1 MGVQSGISIGLDI
14 GTSGARAL
22 VVEGDE
28 VLAAASADY
37 PLLTPAPGFAEQSPD
52 GWWEAARR
60 VLGEAW
66 AAAGRPS
73 LAGIGLSGQMHGTVL
88 VDDRLDPLRDA
99 LLWCDGRAAGAASA
113 TEREH
118 GRDWLVA
125 TAGNPPRAGFTAPQL
140 RFLAERG
147 DPALAAA
154 RWVLCAKD
162 FVRAR
167 LTGAA
172 AADHTDASGTGLY
185 SPARGGWSDELAT
198 AYGVDRRLLPPLV
211 ESAEVAGE
219 VTPEAARA
227 TGLPAGVPVA
237 AGAADNAAA
246 ALGAGVV
253 DPGHLL
259 ISVGT
264 SGTLLAPLA
273 TAEPDPSGACH
284 LFRHAPRGR
293 WYALAVA
300 LDVGGALAWWQR
312 VTGVPIDELAA
323 EAADVAPGSAGLVA
337 LPFLSGSRMPV
348 SRPAGGAALAGMSA
362 AHGRGHVTRAV
373 MEGAAYALAD
383 GLACLERIGVAAREA
398 VVAGGAVRHRLWREV
413 LSLALPRLRLR
424 RAKHADS
431 AAMGAAL
438 LGRAAAGVPLSRV
451 LCGGP
456 ASHEDWAVDRPAGAA
471 AAVAAGY
478 ARFEELSNDSLLTGP
493 TNEEER

>member
-1 MGVQSGISIGLDI
+1 VESGISIGLDI

-22 VVEGDE
+22 VVEGGE
-28 VLAAASADY
+28 VLSTAAAAY
-37 PLLTPAPGFAEQSPD
+37 PLRTPAPGYAEQSPD
-52 GWWEAARR
+52 GWWDAARQ

-66 AAAGRPS
+66 GAAGRPA

-88 VDDRLDPLRDA
+88 VDDRLAPVRDA
-99 LLWCDGRAAGAASA
+99 LLWCDGRAADTAAA
-113 TEREH
+113 TEREC
-118 GRDWLVA
+118 GRDWLIA
-125 TAGNPPRAGFTAPQL
+125 TAGNPPQPGFTAPQL
-140 RFLAERG
+140 RFLAEHG
-147 DPALAAA
+147 DPALGRA

-167 LTGAA
+167 LTGVA

-185 SPARGGWSDELAT
+185 SPASGGWSDELA
-198 AYGVDRRLLPPLV
+198 AVYGVDRRLLPPLV
-211 ESAEVAGE
+211 ESAEAAGE
-219 VTPEAARA
+219 VTSAAARA

-253 DPGHLL
+253 DAGDLL

-273 TAEPDPSGACH
+273 APVPDPSGACH

-312 VTGVPIDELAA
+312 VTGVPIDELTA
-323 EAADVAPGSAGLVA
+323 EAAAVAPGSAGLVA
-337 LPFLSGSRMPV
+337 LPYLSGSRMPV
-348 SRPAGGAALAGMSA
+348 SRPAAGAALTGMSM

-373 MEGAAYALAD
+373 MESAAFALAD
-383 GLACLERIGVAAREA
+383 GLGCLERIGVAAREA
-398 VVAGGAVRHRLWREV
+398 VVAGGAARHRLWREI

-424 RAKHADS
+424 QATHPDS
-431 AAMGAAL
+431 AALGAAL
-438 LGRAAAGVPLSRV
+438 LGRAAAGAALEQA
-451 LCGGP
+451 LDGGR
-456 ASHEDWAVDRPAGAA
+456 ASADPWVADSLATAGPVD
-471 AAVAAGY
+471 AVAAGY
-478 ARFEELSNDSLLTGP
+478 DRFRTLSNDPLLTG
-493 TNEEER
+493 